1 MYRKYIEE
9 RMEGMLDLLSEST
22 IVEGKLIDRMKNNMK
37 AVKFMKAVDVEVSWG
52 GGKKISC
59 AILDINNDNK
69 MIDSIELDTPADFL
83 NPDAN
88 ENDVSDEKLLAF
100 ARKQVK
106 KHFVKKMKTFRIN
119 NIYLH

>member
-9 RMEGMLDLLSEST
+9 RMEGMLDILSEST
-22 IVEGKLIDRMKNNMK
+22 IVEGKMIDRMKNNMTL
-37 AVKFMKAVDVEVSWG
+37 KFMKAVDVEVSWG

-59 AILDINNDNK
+59 AILDINDDNK

-88 ENDVSDEKLLAF
+88 ENDVSDEKLLTI

-106 KHFVKKMKTFRIN
+106 KHFAKKMKMYRIN

>member
-9 RMEGMLDLLSEST
+9 RMKGMLDVLSEST
-22 IVEGKLIDRMKNNMK
+22 IVEGKMLDRMKNN
-37 AVKFMKAVDVEVSWG
+37 MKAVDVEVSWG

-69 MIDSIELDTPADFL
+69 MIDSIELDTPAEFL